1 MTGAGIARPGLSVAR
16 ISRNGGLGSPRSL
29 EIILKGAPAA

>member
-1 MTGAGIARPGLSVAR
+1 MTGAGMAEPGLSVAW
-16 ISRNGGLGSPRSL
+16 ISKNGGLGSPRFL

>member
-1 MTGAGIARPGLSVAR
+1 MTGAGIAEPGLSVAW

>member
-1 MTGAGIARPGLSVAR
+1 MTGAGIAGPGLSVAW